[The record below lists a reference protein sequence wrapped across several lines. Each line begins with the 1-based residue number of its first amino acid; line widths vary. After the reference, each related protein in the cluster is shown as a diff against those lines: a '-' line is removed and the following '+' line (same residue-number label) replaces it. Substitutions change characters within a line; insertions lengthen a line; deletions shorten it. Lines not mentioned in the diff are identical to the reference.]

1 MLFLYNVYRVHEYN
15 LVHILVQGAKCIY
28 TVSKIQGA
36 AKRGRDSFYEAS
48 KAWQNLEIKM
58 ADMLP

>member
-1 MLFLYNVYRVHEYN
+1 VYRVHEYN

-28 TVSKIQGA
+28 TVSKNQGA
-36 AKRGRDSFYEAS
+36 AKRGRDSFYKAS